1 MKPHYRICGI
11 LLFLGITLALSAQP
25 GDGSVTLSG
34 KVLFDADSIYPLKP
48 YSVIVQKEWPITYSQ
63 FEQQLI
69 DSTDYSFEMEMHP
82 EQLTYGTI
90 IINFFRDID
99 STAEERQGHWIGSER
114 PESFYTGDHFI
125 KEYARR
131 IMFPGIRFV
140 VEPGDS
146 LHMVVNFNDADS
158 ISRPA
163 VFFSGT
169 GASNNNLLRSMITI
183 GIDSKSFRLPLDEGL
198 SREDKLLAVKLEE
211 LQKAEDTISEAY
223 YKLLHTDAL
232 FDNLGKKHA
241 LIRASLNGSD
251 KTVDEKR
258 ALARHYYTFLDTLTL
273 KPEYLS
279 SRRFRG
285 FLNFYLEYI
294 NRIVTGRDV
303 WYEASDNN
311 IYLARSIF
319 EPEILKT
326 FLFER
331 LTEQMEEWN
340 FYKTRADQYHEF
352 EGLFPNT
359 PESYRLQLIYLKRF
373 PVSIGQPAPD
383 LELIDSLGRT
393 TSLSDLKGKV
403 VLLSTYYSPY
413 RTDESELEI
422 LEAMK
427 EKFQGTE
434 IVMVNLGSRSGEPGE
449 FYHPLVDYYI
459 KDGPSSENLP
469 SYQFRSQ
476 YAYTFIIRKNGL
488 IEDRVTN
495 LEISDE
501 TIEKLNSEK
510 YTFGT
515 RLDEFGQAHT
525 SIIIISLS
533 ILLSITLVF
542 VLLTRIKHRQQAM
555 IRRQLNSELKAI
567 RSQLNPHFLFNSLN
581 SLQNFINKSDK
592 LTANQ
597 HLTRFSQ
604 LMRSIIEL
612 SDRESITLKEEL
624 DFNRTFIELEQY
636 RYGFKCTFDI
646 DDSIDLPNVEIPS
659 MIIQPFVENAIVHA
673 MAELGK
679 EGEMGITV
687 GESDNN
693 RIFVEIR
700 DNGKGITNIAGKG
713 FGLRSSRER
722 IDLINAQNREKI
734 ELLIHSPPD
743 TKTGTGTVVK
753 LIIPKKY

>member
-1 MKPHYRICGI
+1 MKPHYRVCGI
-11 LLFLGITLALSAQP
+11 LLFLGFTFALSAQS
-25 GDGSVTLSG
+25 GKGSVFLSG
-34 KVLFDADSIYPLKP
+34 KVIFDADSIYPLKP
-48 YSVIVQKEWPITYSQ
+48 YSVIVQKDWPITYSQ
-63 FEQQLI
+63 YEQQRI
-69 DSTDYSFEMEMHP
+69 DSTDFSFEIEMHP

-99 STAEERQGHWIGSER
+99 STAQERRGTWIGSER
-114 PESFYTGDHFI
+114 PESFYTSDRFI

-131 IMFPGIRFV
+131 IFFSGISFV
-140 VEPGDS
+140 IEPGDS
-146 LHMVVNFNDADS
+146 LHMVVNYNEADS
-158 ISRPA
+158 IGRPA

-169 GASNNNLLRSMITI
+169 GANNNNLRRSMYTI
-183 GIDSKSFRLPLDEGL
+183 GIDSKSFRMPLEEGL
-198 SREDKLLAVKLEE
+198 SREDRLLAEKLEE
-211 LQKAEDTISEAY
+211 LQKAKDTISEAY
-223 YKLLHTDAL
+223 YRLLHTDAL
-232 FDNLGKKHA
+232 FENLSSKHA
-241 LIRASLNGSD
+241 LIRAFLYGPD
-251 KTVDEKR
+251 RTIDEKR
-258 ALARHYYTFLDTLTL
+258 ALARHYYTFLDTLNL
-273 KPEYLS
+273 KPEYLV
-279 SRRFRG
+279 SREFRG

-319 EPEILKT
+319 EPGILKT

-331 LTEQMEEWN
+331 LSMQMEEWE

-352 EGLFPNT
+352 EDLFPNS
-359 PESYRLQLIYLKRF
+359 PESYRLQQIYRRRF

-383 LELIDSLGRT
+383 LELIDSLGKT
-393 TSLSDLKGKV
+393 NSLSELKGKV
-403 VLLSTYYSPY
+403 VLLSTYYTSY
-413 RTDESELEI
+413 RTDESEQEI
-422 LEAMK
+422 LEALR
-427 EKFQGTE
+427 EKFNGTQ
-434 IVMVNLGSRSGEPGE
+434 IVMVNLGSRSGKPGE
-449 FYHPLVDYYI
+449 FYHPSVDYYV
-459 KDGPSSENLP
+459 KEGPSSENLP

-476 YAYTFIIRKNGL
+476 YSYTFIIRKNGM

-501 TIEKLNSEK
+501 TIEKLSSEK
-510 YTFGT
+510 YTFAT
-515 RLDEFGQAHT
+515 RLNGFFQGHT
-525 SIIIISLS
+525 SGIIISLS
-533 ILLSITLVF
+533 ILLSITLV
-542 VLLTRIKHRQQAM
+542 LILYTRIKHRQQVM
-555 IRRQLNSELKAI
+555 IRKQLNSELKAI

-581 SLQNFINKSDK
+581 SLQNFINKSDT

-597 HLTRFSQ
+597 HLSRFSQ

-612 SDRESITLKEEL
+612 SERESISLKEEL

-646 DDSIDLPNVEIPS
+646 DSSIDLPNVEIPS

-679 EGEMGITV
+679 EGEMGISV

-700 DNGKGITNIAGKG
+700 DNGKGLTNVAGKG

-743 TKTGTGTVVK
+743 SKTAKGTAVK